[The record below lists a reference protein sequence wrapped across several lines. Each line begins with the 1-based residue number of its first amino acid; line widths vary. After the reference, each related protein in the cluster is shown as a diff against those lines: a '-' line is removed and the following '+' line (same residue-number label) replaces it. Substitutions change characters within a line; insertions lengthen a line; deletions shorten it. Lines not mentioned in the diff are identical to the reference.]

1 MKLLTSTAALSILGP
16 DHTFKTSVVSPKR
29 GQIILVGGGDPY
41 LARKAGADYPKR
53 ATINGLARATANR
66 LKQDKIKKVSLG
78 YDSSL
83 FKGPAWN
90 PRWPAY
96 YSDSVSRTSALWV
109 DEGPIGFGSPGPRPR
124 DPPSKRPPPLQTLC
138 PSRGSPLQQPG
149 GRKRRNRR
157 RSSPGSRRC
166 RWSGSWST

>member
-53 ATINGLARATANR
+53 ATISGLARATASR

-90 PRWPAY
+90 PRWPAFY
-96 YSDSVSRTSALWV
+96 GDSGLAHIRAL
-109 DEGPIGFGSPGPRPR
+109 
-124 DPPSKRPPPLQTLC
+124 
-138 PSRGSPLQQPG
+138 
-149 GRKRRNRR
+149 GR
-157 RSSPGSRRC
+157 
-166 RWSGSWST
+166 